1 MAQER
6 LNMYSYAP
14 NTDNSSTGSTQP
26 KASDEFDGCIS
37 TVVLSI
43 IRAVTG
49 DLLERIIERDMR
61 ENCNGCA
68 IDHPSQ
74 HQHTCLYDPE
84 DYYLHINAKRLMTKL
99 YKPWLKYTLARAI
112 KLCRIFSIPSLE
124 KIQAVAETIYKMK
137 LTSRRLWKRSK
148 TKLHRSTANKWMKI
162 LSTTGIFT
170 ALWIRQTHHGQH
182 HHHRL

>member
-1 MAQER
+1 
-6 LNMYSYAP
+6 MYSYAP
-14 NTDNSSTGSTQP
+14 NTNNSSTGSTQP

-49 DLLERIIERDMR
+49 DLLERIIEKDMR

-84 DYYLHINAKRLMTKL
+84 DYYLHINAKRLLTKL
-99 YKPWLKYTLARAI
+99 YKPWLKYTLARAL
-112 KLCRIFSIPSLE
+112 KLCGIPSIPSLE
-124 KIQAVAETIYKMK
+124 KIQAVAEAIVCDLQDETHIKAALK
-137 LTSRRLWKRSK
+137 EIKDK
-148 TKLHRSTANKWMKI
+148 TAQVYSEQVNEDIVDYWNFHSSLDPTDPSWVCSAK
-162 LSTTGIFT
+162 
-170 ALWIRQTHHGQH
+170 
-182 HHHRL
+182 